1 MDVKEKETAP
11 GVGVNSFK
19 HRLSPPDLPVWD
31 PLEQVSSS
39 SNSSGYSK
47 SSSSSRYSQSTSS
60 SGYSRTNEFSG
71 RHYNKSL
78 LIKND
83 ICLAYQHGNCI
94 YGDQGIK
101 HENAFGRNVLHFC
114 GLCWTDSPDNQCY
127 YPATEC
133 PGPEHNL

>member
-11 GVGVNSFK
+11 GVGVNSCK
-19 HRLSPPDLPVWD
+19 QRLSPRDLPVWD

-60 SGYSRTNEFSG
+60 SGYFRKNEFSG